1 MSGLFLKNFNGM
13 EKLCLIGLM
22 VFISIFGAAYCS
34 EQIGEAVNKGKDTV
48 AVTADSQ
55 FVYLPCSRKE
65 EQNAEKDANGWAAFE
80 FVRGIEG
87 MIAKEPCCL
96 RFVEFTYQGGSKRQY
111 FAGFLG
117 EKLVYRTEVRD
128 TTLSLDNGFKIAIK
142 NGVLKLYFDDKLCCT
157 RSFNGTLRA
166 EKTMELARITP
177 ILHFVQ

>member
-1 MSGLFLKNFNGM
+1 M

-34 EQIGEAVNKGKDTV
+34 EQSGEAVNKGKDTA
-48 AVTADSQ
+48 AVVVDSL
-55 FVYLPCSRKE
+55 VVSLPCPWKE
-65 EQNAEKDANGWAAFE
+65 EQNAEKDVNGWAAFE

-142 NGVLKLYFDDKLCCT
+142 DRVLKLYWKDTLYCT
-157 RSFNGTLRA
+157 RFFNGDLKA
-166 EKTMELARITP
+166 NKDMILARITR
-177 ILHFVQ
+177 